1 MSETKNSDDL
11 VMIKFDSDKCLEMMI
26 GNAKIEG
33 WKAPD
38 VGLGRMRFVHDD
50 GTEFRA
56 NRGQDSNW
64 MEGCWDD
71 FIAFLIETQP

>member
-1 MSETKNSDDL
+1 MSEPKNVDCL
-11 VMIKFDSDKCLEMMI
+11 VMIQFGSEKYLEMVIM
-26 GNAKIEG
+26 NARVEG

-56 NRGQDSNW
+56 NRGQDSDW
-64 MEGCWDD
+64 MVGCWDD
-71 FIAFLIETQP
+71 FIAFLIETQA